1 MAPFKMYMNG
11 CITVQQIYMKF
22 GVAQNPIVA
31 ASCYFCGTEA
41 PLVFGLHI
49 VLCHQIFG
57 QNLKILTFGQ
67 KDII

>member
-1 MAPFKMYMNG
+1 MAPFKIYMNG

-49 VLCHQIFG
+49 V
-57 QNLKILTFGQ
+57 
-67 KDII
+67 